1 VPDAEMCPGIYNAN
15 CESAWLDYI
24 AKGSRAIFQFCVI
37 GPTHEGTALRMW
49 VPVGDAGGFVSP
61 IGRYAKYCEIALGR
75 PLTRA
80 DDIGNPNSIFST
92 RNFQVQVG
100 YSKTQHKKGGGF
112 SDKNPLIAQTRGKK
126 IYSRRRMFE
135 GTAIKK
141 ISETASGSQL

>member
-1 VPDAEMCPGIYNAN
+1 
-15 CESAWLDYI
+15 
-24 AKGSRAIFQFCVI
+24 
-37 GPTHEGTALRMW
+37 MW